1 METIQ
6 FKDEDLKKA
15 ILFKMKEEHLIDQ
28 VAKDI
33 TEDGITLEDVPDYIN
48 VHEQE
53 QEKPCKADVFTSA
66 LDAAEKQAALENTH
80 RPPHTPPT
88 QER

>member
-1 METIQ
+1 
-6 FKDEDLKKA
+6 
-15 ILFKMKEEHLIDQ
+15 
-28 VAKDI
+28 
-33 TEDGITLEDVPDYIN
+33 GITLEDVPDYIN